1 MKDVSAS
8 DVSGGYEQTGRSQQ
22 KRRTR
27 DQLIDATRTL
37 IAENGAAPT
46 VAEAAAAAL
55 ISRTTAYRYFPN
67 QTSLLVAAHPETAAV
82 SLLPPGVGDDVE
94 KRLLAAVKA
103 FLDLIIDTET
113 QQRTML
119 MLSLQPGDSSDLPLR
134 KGRAIAWFEEALAPL
149 RDRFSEAELH
159 RLAVAIRAAV
169 GIEAMVWLTD
179 IAGLSRADAA
189 RQMRWSARALLRDQ
203 RSAAGAPPSAPYVGL
218 RIPHD
223 PLRRKNRE
231 LGKGGPR
238 HHVWSGGSCARSR
251 VSTGFAEAWRLSRQ
265 VGTAPDTV
273 LADRGRAP
281 RIIPFP
287 VPAT

>member
-1 MKDVSAS
+1 MKDVSTN
-8 DVSGGYEQTGRSQQ
+8 DVSRSYEQTGRSQQ

-67 QTSLLVAAHPETAAV
+67 QTSLLVAAHPETVAV

-103 FLDLIIDTET
+103 FHDLIIDTET

-119 MLSLQPGDSSDLPLR
+119 MLSLQGDSPDLPLR

-189 RQMRWSARALLRDQ
+189 RQMQWSARALLRE
-203 RSAAGAPPSAPYVGL
+203 AVTNGLPP
-218 RIPHD
+218 
-223 PLRRKNRE
+223 
-231 LGKGGPR
+231 
-238 HHVWSGGSCARSR
+238 
-251 VSTGFAEAWRLSRQ
+251 
-265 VGTAPDTV
+265 
-273 LADRGRAP
+273 AP
-281 RIIPFP
+281 RR
-287 VPAT
+287 VPRT

>member
-1 MKDVSAS
+1 MKDVSTN
-8 DVSGGYEQTGRSQQ
+8 DVSTSYEQTGRSQQ

-27 DQLIDATRTL
+27 DQLIEATRTL

-94 KRLLAAVKA
+94 ERLLAAVKA
-103 FLDLIIDTET
+103 FHDLIIDTET

-119 MLSLQPGDSSDLPLR
+119 MLSLQPGDSPDLPLR
-134 KGRAIAWFEEALAPL
+134 KGRAIVWFEEALAPL

-189 RQMRWSARALLRDQ
+189 RQMQWSARALLRE
-203 RSAAGAPPSAPYVGL
+203 AVTNGLPPA
-218 RIPHD
+218 
-223 PLRRKNRE
+223 RRRV
-231 LGKGGPR
+231 PR
-238 HHVWSGGSCARSR
+238 
-251 VSTGFAEAWRLSRQ
+251 T
-265 VGTAPDTV
+265 
-273 LADRGRAP
+273 
-281 RIIPFP
+281 
-287 VPAT
+287 